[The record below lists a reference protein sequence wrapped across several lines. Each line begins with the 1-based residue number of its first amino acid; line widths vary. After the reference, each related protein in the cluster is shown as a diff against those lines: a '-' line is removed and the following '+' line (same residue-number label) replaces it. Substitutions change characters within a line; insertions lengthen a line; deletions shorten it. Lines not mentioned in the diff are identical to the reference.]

1 MHSQARPPKQPISL
15 RHVSSW
21 TAYKCMHYCDML
33 SWNQGGPVRAGR
45 SDVTN
50 IDLKLLAVVTE
61 LHKTRSVSQTAENL
75 DLSQSAISMSLA
87 KLRKHFNDP
96 LFVRTSSGMNPTPHA
111 VELIGL
117 LKSAENIL
125 QTALDLHVVFDPLTS
140 DRRFNLY
147 STDIA
152 QLTLMPRLMQRLSK
166 IAPNVGIDLRRLSDD
181 TPELLESGQGDL
193 AVGFILPMGAGFCQQ
208 RLFKERFVCALR
220 RDHPRIG
227 DSLSVDQ
234 FQEETHLAITPC
246 GTGHGIL
253 EKTLEAKNL
262 RRRVGLAVPSFL
274 GIASIITSLDYLA
287 VLPEQLARHLAAPGN
302 IKVLPL
308 PFSVPAYYI
317 VQHWHE
323 RYTQDPAS
331 RWLRSV
337 IANLFLCS

>member
-1 MHSQARPPKQPISL
+1 VISCQSL
-15 RHVSSW
+15 RDGD
-21 TAYKCMHYCDML
+21 TR
-33 SWNQGGPVRAGR
+33 GGG

-61 LHKTRSVSQTAENL
+61 LHKTKSVSQTAENL

-111 VELIGL
+111 VELITL
-117 LKSAENIL
+117 LKSAEDIL

-140 DRRFNLY
+140 DRRFNVY

-152 QLTLMPRLMQRLSK
+152 QVTIMPRLMQRLKK
-166 IAPNVGIDLRRLSDD
+166 IAPNVGIDLRRLSDE
-181 TPELLESGQGDL
+181 TPEFLESGQGDL

-208 RLFKERFVCALR
+208 RLFKEKFVCALR
-220 RDHPRIG
+220 RDHPRIRE
-227 DSLSVDQ
+227 SLSIDQ
-234 FQEETHLAITPC
+234 FQDETHLGITTC
-246 GTGHGIL
+246 GTGHGVV
-253 EKTLEAKNL
+253 EKTLEERNI

-274 GIASIITSLDYLA
+274 GIASIITTLDYLA
-287 VLPEQLARHLAAPGN
+287 VLPEQLARHLASAGN

-308 PFSVPAYYI
+308 PFSMPSYYI
-317 VQHWHE
+317 MQNWHE

-331 RWLRSV
+331 KWLRSV